1 MCRPFDV
8 WQGSEYA
15 SEAYRQ
21 IMKNTRLTTNLLKIS
36 KYIRVLL
43 NFILNPEPHH
53 DIRKLIIL
61 FRSSISHEGNPSA
74 RDF

>member
-1 MCRPFDV
+1 MLLFQILYVHVGCWTRLCRPFDV

-36 KYIRVLL
+36 KYIRFLL

-53 DIRKLIIL
+53 DI
-61 FRSSISHEGNPSA
+61 
-74 RDF
+74 